1 MSVKH
6 YVFIQ
11 THKLYVVKY
20 QFSQQTIT
28 VIKYL
33 KMKVLVI
40 GAGNMGLT
48 YAEGMATSP
57 LFSEHKL
64 IIYDTDSKKIESLSK
79 DVRFNVLDNLD
90 DCLPKANIV
99 FIAVKPYHSDAL
111 FEQMKP
117 MLNEQ
122 QIFVSLM
129 AGVTIETIH
138 KKLGIKK
145 IIRTMPNLPAQ
156 VGKGVTSYTESKA
169 VSKVELI
176 LVRNLLDTTGTS
188 IHVETENFID
198 ASTGISGSGPAYV
211 FYFMQSMLE
220 AALKMGF
227 SDYDSKVLVSN
238 TFEGA
243 IELFNQAD
251 LSPEKWINRVASKGG
266 TTRAAIDSMEDNNV
280 NQLIKDAAFA
290 AFDRAVELGKEK

>member
-1 MSVKH
+1 
-6 YVFIQ
+6 
-11 THKLYVVKY
+11 
-20 QFSQQTIT
+20 
-28 VIKYL
+28 
-33 KMKVLVI
+33 MKVLVI

-48 YAEGMATSP
+48 YAEGMSTSP
-57 LFSEHKL
+57 LLSKHKL
-64 IIYDTDSKKIESLSK
+64 MIYDTDSIKIESLNK
-79 DVRFNVLDNLD
+79 DPRFNAYHLLD
-90 DCLPKANIV
+90 DCLPKADIV
-99 FIAVKPYHSDAL
+99 FIAVKPYHSDDL

-117 MLNEQ
+117 MLNNQ

-129 AGVTIETIH
+129 AGVTIITIQQ
-138 KKLGIKK
+138 KLGSKK
-145 IIRTMPNLPAQ
+145 VIRTMPNLPAQ

-227 SDYDSKVLVSN
+227 SDYDSKILVSN

-251 LSPEKWINRVASKGG
+251 LTPEKWINRVASKGG

-280 NQLIKDAAFA
+280 NQLIKNAAYAAFE
-290 AFDRAVELGKEK
+290 RAIELGKEN